1 MRVVYIANDGEQ
13 FTSAVDCANHEKIA
27 GKVRADN
34 GCRCYN
40 TYLEVITK
48 DVNEVLNEKEENKLL
63 YIYITDRDR
72 LLAHLRTEM
81 TVPEIEEFYNLLI
94 MDDREELYTYDVDN
108 NMWFSVHNELVS
120 LQNEIDLY
128 KQDMNRIINE
138 R

>member
-1 MRVVYIANDGEQ
+1 M
-13 FTSAVDCANHEKIA
+13 
-27 GKVRADN
+27 
-34 GCRCYN
+34 
-40 TYLEVITK
+40 
-48 DVNEVLNEKEENKLL
+48 NEVLNEKEENKLL

-94 MDDREELYTYDVDN
+94 MDDREELYTYNVDD

-128 KQDMNRIINE
+128 RQDMNRIINE